1 MGNHSGRREPL
12 LPGPHHREG
21 RGIMAS
27 KEEIRASHR
36 ARRTALTQAGLQIAA
51 AGIALHGLAW
61 ATELTGGDSG
71 TFAAYL
77 GVGSEPPT
85 LALLTALHGAGHRIL
100 LPVCESGL
108 ALSWV
113 YWTPASE
120 SVRSRYAPIQE
131 PAGERHETI
140 VMRHTDGIFLPAT
153 AVDFA
158 GNRIGQG
165 GGYYDK
171 FLAALAAV
179 IPAGASASDGG
190 PLPSLPTAAV
200 VYDTE
205 VLPAGSIPAESFD
218 RKVAAALTPGG
229 LLRLQP

>member
-1 MGNHSGRREPL
+1 
-12 LPGPHHREG
+12 
-21 RGIMAS
+21 MAS
-27 KEEIRASHR
+27 KQEIRAGHR
-36 ARRTALTQAGLQIAA
+36 ARRAALTQADLESAG
-51 AGIALHGLAW
+51 AGIAMHGLAW
-61 ATELTGGDSG
+61 ASGLTGGNAG

-85 LALLTALHGAGHRIL
+85 LPLLAALHGAGHRIL
-100 LPVCESGL
+100 LPACETGL
-108 ALSWV
+108 GLSWV

-120 SVRSRYAPIQE
+120 YARSRYAPIQE
-131 PAGERHETI
+131 PAGERHDTN
-140 VMRHTDGIFLPAT
+140 VMRNADGIFLPAT
-153 AVDFA
+153 AVDA
-158 GNRIGQG
+158 SGNRIGQG

-171 FLAALAAV
+171 FLAALSAV
-179 IPAGASASDGG
+179 IPSGTRASDGG

-200 VYDTE
+200 VYDGE